1 MRNIALPYR
10 EEEREA
16 FLLADKKLKSVGLK
30 GENFSVYKRS
40 VDARK
45 KENIRFVY
53 SIVADLPKIPEK
65 RRLEKIDGTV
75 LLPSPKTPE
84 CGNEE
89 LGGQVIVVGFGP
101 CGMFAALTLAEAG
114 YRPLRR

>member
-53 SIVADLPKIPEK
+53 SIVADLKK
-65 RRLEKIDGTV
+65 LTARFFF
-75 LLPSPKTPE
+75 LPPRHRNAETRS
-84 CGNEE
+84 
-89 LGGQVIVVGFGP
+89 
-101 CGMFAALTLAEAG
+101 LAD
-114 YRPLRR
+114 R